1 MAQGTCSRY
10 SLYCNYATVQ
20 SQTLYWWTRNRREE
34 KKRKVFKTKRLL
46 YATDL
51 IGDIL
56 IKRVSESRR
65 SHADWTNRPYSGKIN
80 RKEKKTKL
88 SVSSLLIKSL

>member
-56 IKRVSESRR
+56 IKRV
-65 SHADWTNRPYSGKIN
+65 NREEVTLIGQIGHIL
-80 RKEKKTKL
+80 EK
-88 SVSSLLIKSL
+88 